1 VGQKHFCPEFLQC
14 VSEELANTTGLE
26 RTTLVLVPAGL
37 SIVSMLSRSLSIRPC
52 QQNSRLVDV
61 REDRVLLVNVQS
73 EVLHESLLR

>member
-1 VGQKHFCPEFLQC
+1 
-14 VSEELANTTGLE
+14 
-26 RTTLVLVPAGL
+26 
-37 SIVSMLSRSLSIRPC
+37 MLSRSLSIRPC